1 MTKRIDRND
10 NPDSRVKNEAV
21 TRLKR
26 IEGQLRGLSKL
37 IQSDVYSKNILNQF
51 ASIKAALNSARNL
64 LLKGYIHNN
73 IADKFIKDSL
83 ASTDELID
91 IFKKVS
97 K

>member
-1 MTKRIDRND
+1 MAKRIDENG

-21 TRLKR
+21 IRLQR
-26 IEGQLRGLSKL
+26 IEGQVRGLSRL

-51 ASIKAALNSARNL
+51 SSIKSALNSARNL
-64 LLKGYIHNN
+64 LLKGYIQNN
-73 IADKFIKDSL
+73 VADKFKKDRL
-83 ASTDELID
+83 STTEELID